1 MLIPLPNH
9 MILWLP
15 NDDDGCMNPYNAP
28 DCYVQ
33 QLHAFRLSQQIP
45 MLNLIKKNRIFIF
58 VLIILND
65 NYQYMYFVY
74 VFLSNKQVLLILKF
88 VWD

>member
-1 MLIPLPNH
+1 MS
-9 MILWLP
+9 WLYDLTEDMS
-15 NDDDGCMNPYNAP
+15 NDGCMNPHNAP

-45 MLNLIKKNRIFIF
+45 MLNLIKNRIIMF

-65 NYQYMYFVY
+65 NYQYIYFVY
-74 VFLSNKQVLLILKF
+74 VFLSNKQVPSILPY
-88 VWD
+88 